1 MTGCNCDR
9 LVHPAPLNIA
19 AGLERI
25 PRQIG
30 TFAEFRRALLASVP
44 AGGPLSR
51 WRPGNEKDLGSMLL
65 EAWAYICDVQSFH
78 DETIAHEIYLRTA
91 RLRPSVRRL
100 VELLGYVPK
109 PATAASVDLA
119 VLADGRKPISLP
131 AGTGFRSGAFGSEP
145 PQVFEL
151 AGKTNVHPLVSK
163 WQIEAPRPSNIGST
177 NPSFLLLENS
187 SADLAEGDICLALDQ
202 DANARSALAEV
213 ESAADHEGADGDTY
227 SKVVFT
233 APLRFTPATSIAS
246 VRLLKPGATT
256 ALRKDSDSRLS
267 SIERVVSGQ
276 VQSGSSSLI
285 QRVGGSGAELQLIE
299 FPRRTVTTTSGGS
312 SSITS
317 RGSNGHITLDGL
329 YRQIK
334 PGNYIGMSLGAD
346 HRWFRVIENREV
358 QLIVADPPSF
368 LVGTDPV
375 DPPPVRAPF
384 TLLVLDATVDS
395 LSRSPNRAS
404 NWASNG
410 SIANRLIVHYGFEA
424 AGVAT
429 AEAATRITGA
439 TQMQLE
445 NPVEEPADGT
455 APSRFLFQGK
465 DEDGAIAS
473 AELDFDSRRLTLDPE
488 STIEDSLLLPV
499 NTFGNVVSATRGES
513 VPSESLGTGD
523 ASVANQSFTLKK
535 QPLTY
540 VSAPSSGNESGVAS
554 TLLVRVN
561 GVLWTEVPYLFGQE
575 PDAQVYTVRQ
585 DDEGSSTIRFGD
597 GITGSRLATGAT
609 VVAAYRFGAGES
621 APPSGSITQMIKAIK
636 GVSGIKNPVA
646 AYGGSDA
653 EDAEN
658 IREYAPDSALTL
670 GRAVSTADMQA
681 IAAGVPGVR
690 SVRAEW
696 NWHEKRQRPVA
707 HIWYIGDSAIQETVA
722 KTLRAVC
729 DPSTPIVAERATP
742 IPLHL
747 AIDIDIDEKYVSAD
761 VVAAVQTVLI
771 GEKDGYLLPE
781 NLGIGAPLFRSELF
795 ENVLA
800 PAGALAVH
808 GLEFK
813 RQDPRSLFAFRPY
826 RAMLMRIQTLLTARS
841 FAPITAI
848 NRPAFTLNI
857 GNRTSPTILTLD
869 LANRGGLREFE
880 NFVLTPSPGHY
891 FDITAGSLKLN
902 GEEVDSA

>member
-1 MTGCNCDR
+1 MTSCNCDM
-9 LVHPAPLNIA
+9 LVHPVPLRIA

-51 WRPGNEKDLGSMLL
+51 WRPGNEKDLGLMLL

-78 DETIAHEIYLRTA
+78 DETIAHEVYLRTA
-91 RLRPSVRRL
+91 RLRPSVTRL

-119 VLADGRKPISLP
+119 ILADGRKPILLP

-151 AGKTNVHPLVSK
+151 AGKANVHPLVSK
-163 WQIEAPRPSNIGST
+163 WQIETPRPSNIGT
-177 NPSFLLLENS
+177 ANPSFLLLENS
-187 SADLAEGDICLALDQ
+187 SADLAEGDICLALDR
-202 DANARSALAEV
+202 DADTRIALAEV
-213 ESAADHEGADGDTY
+213 ESATDYEGVDGDTY

-233 APLRFTPATSIAS
+233 ASLRFTPATLIAS

-256 ALRKDSDSRLS
+256 ALK
-267 SIERVVSGQ
+267 
-276 VQSGSSSLI
+276 
-285 QRVGGSGAELQLIE
+285 
-299 FPRRTVTTTSGGS
+299 RTVTATSGGS
-312 SSITS
+312 SSISST
-317 RGSNGHITLDGL
+317 GSNGLITLDGL
-329 YRQIK
+329 YRQIT
-334 PGNYIGMSLGAD
+334 PGNYIGMSLGGD

-358 QLIVADPPSF
+358 QLTVADPPSF
-368 LVGTDPV
+368 SVGSETV
-375 DPPPVRAPF
+375 NPPPVTAPF
-384 TLLVLDATVDS
+384 TRLVLDTTVDS
-395 LSRSPNRAS
+395 ATRFPNLAS
-404 NWASNG
+404 NWSSN
-410 SIANRLIVHYGFEA
+410 SNIANRLIVHYGFET

-429 AEAATRITGA
+429 AEAATRITGT
-439 TQMQLE
+439 TQLRLE
-445 NPVEEPADGT
+445 NPVEGPSDGT
-455 APSRFLFQGK
+455 APSRFLFQDK

-473 AELDFDSRRLTLDPE
+473 AELDFDSRRLILDPD
-488 STIEDSLLLPV
+488 STFEDSLLLPV
-499 NTFGNVVSATRGES
+499 TTFGNVVSATRGES

-523 ASVANQSFTLKK
+523 ASRVNQSFTLKK

-554 TLLVRVN
+554 TLKVRVN
-561 GVLWTEVPYLFGQE
+561 GVLWTEVPYLYGRA

-585 DDEGSSTIRFGD
+585 DDAGSSTIRFGD
-597 GITGSRLATGAT
+597 GVTGSRLPTGAT

-621 APPSGSITQMIKAIK
+621 VPPAGSITQLIKAIK
-636 GVSGIKNPVA
+636 GVSGVKNPVA
-646 AYGGSDA
+646 AYGGSNA
-653 EDAEN
+653 EDVEN

-670 GRAVSTADMQA
+670 GRAISTTDMQA

-696 NWHEKRQRPVA
+696 SWHEKRQRAVA
-707 HIWYIGDSAIQETVA
+707 HIWYIGDSAIQESVA

-747 AIDIDIDEKYVSAD
+747 TIDIDIDERYVSAD
-761 VVAAVQTVLI
+761 VMAAVQTVLI
-771 GEKDGYLLPE
+771 GEKEGFLLPE

-800 PAGALAVH
+800 PDGALAVH

-813 RQDPRSLFAFRPY
+813 RQDPISLFAIRPY
-826 RAMLMRIQTLLTARS
+826 RAMLMRIQALLTARS
-841 FAPITAI
+841 IAPVAAI
-848 NRPAFTLNI
+848 NRPAFTLDI

-869 LANRGGLREFE
+869 LANRDGLREFE

-891 FDITAGSLKLN
+891 FDIIAGSLKLN
-902 GEEVDSA
+902 GEEIDSA